1 MKISIIHSVIFSA
14 IFCVS
19 AQANES
25 AWSAKSS
32 DAQGG
37 NTFSSSTKSSLAA
50 NSNVPE
56 GPSIAAKSTP
66 QSQAAKRVNVRPA
79 QRDVNY
85 DYWVYDAYV
94 TLHTDSDYDGY
105 YHHFSVDFDVDSIY
119 ANSEVYARL
128 YLGVN
133 EEFREYHTTSDFYIG
148 GDSTQDQITVE
159 TELLSG
165 FYPDDYEVLIEIYDA
180 YSNELV
186 AVYDG
191 YSDADLYLLSIES
204 QDKEVIYVEPDV
216 VVIEAS
222 GGSAAWLA
230 LLLLPILL
238 VRLANTNSFRLRP

>member
-25 AWSAKSS
+25 AWSAKST

-56 GPSIAAKSTP
+56 GPSIAAKTTP

-105 YHHFSVDFDVDSIY
+105 YHHFSVVFDVDSI
-119 ANSEVYARL
+119 
-128 YLGVN
+128 
-133 EEFREYHTTSDFYIG
+133 YHTTSDFYIG

>member
-1 MKISIIHSVIFSA
+1 MKISIVHSVIFSA

-25 AWSAKSS
+25 AWSAKST

-37 NTFSSSTKSSLAA
+37 NIVSSSTKSSLAA
-50 NSNVPE
+50 NSNLPE
-56 GPSIAAKSTP
+56 GPSIAAKATP
-66 QSQAAKRVNVRPA
+66 QSQAAKRVNARPA
-79 QRDVNY
+79 MRDVDH

-94 TLHTDSDYDGY
+94 TLHTDSDYDGF
-105 YHHFSVDFDVDSIY
+105 YHHFSLDFDIDSIY
-119 ANSEVYARL
+119 AHSEVYVRL
-128 YLGVN
+128 YLGVD
-133 EEFREYHTTSDFYIG
+133 ETFREYHTTSDFYIE

-165 FYPDDYEVLIEIYDA
+165 FYPDDYEFLIEVYDA

-191 YSDADLYLLSIES
+191 YNDADLYLVSIES
-204 QDKEVIYVEPDV
+204 LDKEVIYVEPDV
-216 VVIEAS
+216 VVIEAN
-222 GGSAAWLA
+222 GGSMGWLA

-238 VRLANTNSFRLRP
+238 VRLVNTNSVK